1 MKMSKIKESKPVRYI
16 AGALTTAGTLVVP
29 ALAAAQDTPKSFKDV
44 KPEDTTQT
52 SNITTFSQ
60 LAVRAT
66 NIILIVIAALAVIF
80 LVYGAIQYVTS
91 RGDTQ
96 AAEKARNTITYAI
109 IGIIIAILAYAIVNV
124 VFNLV
129 VTQS

>member
-1 MKMSKIKESKPVRYI
+1 MTKKMKQSKLAKRVSGMFTSLGILMLPVITLAQGGFKAPTDPEKERIPQTF
-16 AGALTTAGTLVVP
+16 AG
-29 ALAAAQDTPKSFKDV
+29 LATRV
-44 KPEDTTQT
+44 
-52 SNITTFSQ
+52 
-60 LAVRAT
+60 T
-66 NIILIVIAALAVIF
+66 NVILIVIAALAVIF